1 VIAIIPMSLFGASIF
16 GKLNADGSGVNANGV
31 GF

>member
-1 VIAIIPMSLFGASIF
+1 MSLFGASIF
-16 GKLNADGSGVNANGV
+16 GKLNADGPGVNANGV